1 MHALLAT
8 PEDRPEMRPAILL
21 DIDGTLLGAV
31 KGSREPCA
39 DKKLLALLMELRQ
52 ALDGALAFVSGRSI
66 EDIDCLFGNTDWNV
80 AGLYGMEI
88 RCGGRL
94 RRLAIPIVDRPR
106 MRAAVT
112 ELALK
117 IPGVILQDKG
127 IMMTLHAH
135 DDDAAWMELLL
146 QASLLAPALPG
157 CDIQL
162 RDRAIEFRPLGITKA
177 YAVER
182 LLRLAPFADRKPW
195 YFGDDHSDEAAFAHV
210 RSLSGNAILTGS
222 RAASW
227 ATQHLAEPAEVRG
240 YLCDL
245 LGTLRRSAPA
255 KLHPDKPYVCVPSD
269 QMNFFADVMVHTSSY
284 EERDLER
291 LSL

>member
-1 MHALLAT
+1 MHALFAT

-31 KGSREPCA
+31 EDPREPCA
-39 DKKLLALLMELRQ
+39 DKQLLALLTELRQ

-66 EDIDCLFGNTDWNV
+66 EDIDRLFGNTGWNA

-112 ELALK
+112 ELALR
-117 IPGVILQDKG
+117 IPGVVLQDKG
-127 IMMTLHAH
+127 IMMALYAH
-135 DDDAAWMELLL
+135 DGDAAWMELLQ

-182 LLRLAPFADRKPW
+182 LLRLAPFADRRPW

-210 RSLSGNAILTGS
+210 RSLGGKAILTGS

-227 ATQHLAEPAEVRG
+227 ATQHLARPTEVRG
-240 YLCDL
+240 YLRDL
-245 LGTLRRSAPA
+245 LGTLRRAAPP
-255 KLHPDKPYVCVPSD
+255 KLLPDKPRMCAPPEQVSAL
-269 QMNFFADVMVHTSSY
+269 ADAMVHTSAC
-284 EERDLER
+284 EEGDLER